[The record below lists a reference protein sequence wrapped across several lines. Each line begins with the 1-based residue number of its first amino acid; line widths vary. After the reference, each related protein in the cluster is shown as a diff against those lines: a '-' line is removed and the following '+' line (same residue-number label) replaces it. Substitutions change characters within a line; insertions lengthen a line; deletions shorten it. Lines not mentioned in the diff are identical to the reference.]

1 MRIGFGKTLMAL
13 GLVALAA
20 PALADRGPSK
30 EEAQAIAAKLTAEG
44 FKSWGKIELD
54 DQVWEVDNARM
65 VDGKVYD
72 LRLNLS
78 YQIVKK
84 DRD

>member
-54 DQVWEVDNARM
+54 DQVWEVDNARR